1 MQSGRKIRKR
11 LDKLWVKEC
20 CNQVGN
26 KSTSRFGDRDVSV
39 ESTFFFFFLLLLLLL
54 LLLLFNYREIAGTP
68 VVEILYTVDTK
79 I

>member
-1 MQSGRKIRKR
+1 
-11 LDKLWVKEC
+11 
-20 CNQVGN
+20 VGN
-26 KSTSRFGDRDVSV
+26 ESTSRFGDRDVSV
-39 ESTFFFFFLLLLLLL
+39 ESTFFFFFFFLLLL

>member
-26 KSTSRFGDRDVSV
+26 ESTSRFGDRDVSV
-39 ESTFFFFFLLLLLLL
+39 ESTFFFFFFFLLLL